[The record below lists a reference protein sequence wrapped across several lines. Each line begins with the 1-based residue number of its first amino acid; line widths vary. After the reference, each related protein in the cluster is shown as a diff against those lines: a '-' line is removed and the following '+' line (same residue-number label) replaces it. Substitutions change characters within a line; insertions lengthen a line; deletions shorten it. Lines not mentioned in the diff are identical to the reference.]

1 MKDEDKTYE
10 NEVNIKQ
17 ENYIKDQ
24 KQTIEGLK
32 KDIDRL
38 QESYDNLKII
48 NDGHQK
54 LNGELRIE
62 VKKLTEE
69 NEKLKDPLN
78 QLRKDGDI

>member
-10 NEVNIKQ
+10 NEVNIRQ
-17 ENYIKDQ
+17 ENFIKDQ

-32 KDIDRL
+32 KEIDRI
-38 QESYDNLKII
+38 QENYDNLKII

-62 VKKLTEE
+62 VQKLTEE
-69 NEKLKDPLN
+69 NKKLKDPLN
-78 QLRKDGDI
+78 KLRKDGDI

>member
-17 ENYIKDQ
+17 TYIDNQ
-24 KQTIEGLK
+24 KLAIEGLK
-32 KDIDRL
+32 KEIDRL
-38 QESYDNLKII
+38 QESYDNLKTI

>member
-1 MKDEDKTYE
+1 MKDEDKTFE
-10 NEVNIKQ
+10 NEVKIERDKFIKNQ
-17 ENYIKDQ
+17 NDKITD
-24 KQTIEGLK
+24 LK
-32 KDIDRL
+32 KEIDRI
-38 QESYDNLKII
+38 QESYDNLKTI

-69 NEKLKDPLN
+69 NEKFKDPLN

>member
-17 ENYIKDQ
+17 NFIENQ
-24 KQTIEGLK
+24 KETIVDLK
-32 KDIDRL
+32 KEIDRL
-38 QESYDNLKII
+38 QESYNNLKII
-48 NDGHQK
+48 NEGHQK

-62 VKKLTEE
+62 VKKLTEK

>member
-10 NEVNIKQ
+10 NEINIKQ
-17 ENYIKDQ
+17 THIDNQ
-24 KQTIEGLK
+24 KLAIEGLK

-38 QESYDNLKII
+38 QESYDNLKTI

-62 VKKLTEE
+62 VKKLPEE
-69 NEKLKDPLN
+69 NEKLKDQLN

>member
-10 NEVNIKQ
+10 NEVNIRQ

-24 KQTIEGLK
+24 KQTIESLK

-38 QESYDNLKII
+38 QESYDNLKTI

-62 VKKLTEE
+62 VKRYMK
-69 NEKLKDPLN
+69 
-78 QLRKDGDI
+78 R

>member
-10 NEVNIKQ
+10 NEINIKQ
-17 ENYIKDQ
+17 THIDNQ
-24 KQTIEGLK
+24 KLAIEGLK
-32 KDIDRL
+32 KDIDRI
-38 QESYDNLKII
+38 QENYDNLKTI

>member
-10 NEVNIKQ
+10 NEINIKQ
-17 ENYIKDQ
+17 THIDNQ
-24 KQTIEGLK
+24 KLAIEGLK

-38 QESYDNLKII
+38 QESYDNLKTI

-78 QLRKDGDI
+78 QLRKDGDL

>member
-17 ENYIKDQ
+17 NFTENQ
-24 KQTIEGLK
+24 KEAILDLK
-32 KDIDRL
+32 KEIDRL
-38 QESYDNLKII
+38 QESYNNLKII
-48 NDGHQK
+48 NEGHQK

-62 VKKLTEE
+62 VKKLKEE

-78 QLRKDGDI
+78 SLRKDGNI

>member
-17 ENYIKDQ
+17 NFIENQ
-24 KQTIEGLK
+24 KETILDLK
-32 KDIDRL
+32 KEIDRL
-38 QESYDNLKII
+38 QESYNNLKII
-48 NDGHQK
+48 NEGNQK

-62 VKKLTEE
+62 VKKLKEE

-78 QLRKDGDI
+78 SLRKDGDI

>member
-10 NEVNIKQ
+10 NEVNIRQ

-24 KQTIEGLK
+24 KQNIESLK
-32 KDIDRL
+32 KEIDRI
-38 QESYDNLKII
+38 QESYDNLKVI

-62 VKKLTEE
+62 VKKLKEE
-69 NEKLKDPLN
+69 NEKFKDPLN
-78 QLRKDGDI
+78 GLRKDGDL